1 MISTFGLAITLVLE
15 FTIPVGWSDTMK
27 YAYFFIVYVV
37 LNAVFYTAFGI
48 AHSALISLITKN
60 TNERVQISS
69 IRTMFGFVAAIVLSS
84 ITMVLVNGL
93 GGGAA
98 GWRNTAIVY
107 AVLCILLNLLTVAS
121 VRELS
126 GEELDRKQMEKTSE
140 QKAPG
145 LLESLKTLIKNKYYV
160 MILVINVCIYLNTAI
175 YTAVGAYY
183 TQYILGNPAMLGS
196 FVIVSMLPMAISV
209 AFTPVLVKKVGSIYK
224 VNVIGY
230 AFSIIFSI
238 FYVVAGYMGNVTL
251 MLVML
256 FLSGLGAGPLTGNG
270 NALTSII
277 ADYTYKTTGKKIEGS
292 IFSCASIGIKVGS
305 GLGSV
310 ICGWLLG
317 IGGYVP
323 NAAQQPQGAIN
334 AINFMYLWIPLILRA
349 SIGII
354 CYFLNVEKANA
365 DWDAAHAV
373 SEK

>member
-1 MISTFGLAITLVLE
+1 MEEKRYLKWYNKCGYALGELGSNFAFTTVSSFAMIYLTDAVGMNSVIIGTLIAIAKLLDGVTDVFFGSIIDRTHTKMGKARPWMVISTFGLAITLILE

-37 LNAVFYTAFGI
+37 LNAVFYTAFEI
-48 AHSALISLITKN
+48 SHSALISLITKN

-84 ITMVLVNGL
+84 VTMVLVNAL

-126 GEELDRKQMEKTSE
+126 DEEIDQKQMEKTSE
-140 QKAPG
+140 QKAMG
-145 LLESLKTLIKNKYYV
+145 VWESLKTLIKNKYYI

-183 TQYILGNPAMLGS
+183 SQYILGNPAMLGS
-196 FVIVSMLPMAISV
+196 FVIVSMLPMAISI
-209 AFTPVLVKKVGSIYK
+209 AFTPVLVKKAGSIYK
-224 VNVIGY
+224 VNVIGH

-256 FLSGLGAGPLTGNG
+256 FLSGLGAGPLT
-270 NALTSII
+270 
-277 ADYTYKTTGKKIEGS
+277 KRQGS
-292 IFSCASIGIKVGS
+292 
-305 GLGSV
+305 
-310 ICGWLLG
+310 
-317 IGGYVP
+317 YVHHWRLY
-323 NAAQQPQGAIN
+323 I
-334 AINFMYLWIPLILRA
+334 
-349 SIGII
+349 
-354 CYFLNVEKANA
+354 
-365 DWDAAHAV
+365 
-373 SEK
+373 